1 LREGLHRLAAFVEK
15 VKVPTAP
22 PKSEEPVEAA
32 DVPNETEEQR
42 KPAFSRA

>member
-22 PKSEEPVEAA
+22 PKSEEPVEGAA
-32 DVPNETEEQR
+32 EALKVEDER